1 MKKKIILLAI
11 ALAAT
16 LGASAQ
22 NTDTVQLPY
31 TANFTQG
38 WTASGGATILNSNL
52 TKLDGYG
59 QTLTS
64 PWIQLGGEGGLFY
77 EYWYYRDTTSGV
89 PGWEYL
95 DDGVQYSIYIRTQ
108 DGTLHNIMI
117 DGDRARFSRAGHV
130 NTLGNVYNGQL
141 IQIVIQYE
149 ETSGSVPVFFPPLTL
164 DQSTIT
170 ASITAPVTARVG
182 DTVVVSGIATL
193 PAGAVANGYSW
204 WITNSNEDWLP
215 LDANDSVFSVVSQ
228 SDSCQTLVWHMPGQ
242 YEVNLHVSH
251 GIAYARATHS
261 IFIIDT
267 VTVDCDSIALPYSA
281 DFMQCW
287 SAEGGATIIDPNHV
301 SLTSQGQKVTGP
313 WMESVPGKTFFDYH
327 VSHANNGNWNE
338 NIRILLKIE
347 SEEGVVT
354 SWESYPSNGW
364 GHYGIQFNS
373 PGGRIRLVIEYTG
386 SQALSDF
393 SFGNVQFYSYQIEN
407 AIEGPGIVH
416 VGDTV
421 TFKAHATLQDD
432 EMADY
437 YYWDM
442 YVYNSNGISWVNDDD
457 PSRTIVSRTDSTLV
471 VVWNTPGRYSITSS
485 VYKYNVYHNVA
496 YADDWMYIKVV
507 DYPFYEED
515 SIYYTSTAK
524 DTVIGC
530 HPQLHNALLPEG
542 VTVIADSA
550 FFNLSNLS
558 SVSMPDGLEYIGK
571 MAFAWN
577 QGLTEITLPRDLQ
590 YIGDNA
596 FWWDTNITVVNFNA
610 KNCLA
615 MTTGLDDNGNYYPAF
630 IGCNNLTTV
639 HFGERVKRIPDFAF
653 GACYNLMGALVIPDS
668 VTYIGQNAFEH
679 WQMDNPQLDVVI
691 GSSVNYIGEYAF
703 WFFHHDNTFTIR
715 NANPPSIN
723 QHSFDDENGS
733 MYTTLF
739 VPCGSKN
746 AYQNAPYW
754 GGCFAD
760 IIDECDG
767 IEEIVLDEDI
777 KLYVYGNIIIVS
789 GAEGKSVIIYDVMGR
804 MIKEGEILY
813 GERKLSVPTAGVYL
827 VKIGD
832 LPARKIVVL

>member
-1 MKKKIILLAI
+1 MVILPCLM
-11 ALAAT
+11 
-16 LGASAQ
+16 SAQ
-22 NTDTVQLPY
+22 STDTVQLPY

-117 DGDRARFSRAGHV
+117 YGDRARFSRAGYG

-204 WITNSNEDWLP
+204 WITNSNEDWLS

-301 SLTSQGQKVTGP
+301 SLTSQGQKLTGP

-364 GHYGIQFNS
+364 GNYGIQFNS

-437 YYWDM
+437 YDWDM
-442 YVYNSNGISWVNDDD
+442 YVYNSNGSSWVNDDD

-471 VVWNTPGRYSITSS
+471 VVWNTPGRYSVTSS
-485 VYKYNVYHNVA
+485 VSKYNVYHNSSA
-496 YADDWMYIKVV
+496 YANDWMYIKVV

-530 HPQLHNALLPEG
+530 HPQLHAADLPES

-550 FFNLSNLS
+550 FFNLAYLS
-558 SVSMPDGLEYIGK
+558 SVSLPDGLRRIGY
-571 MAFAWN
+571 MSFAWN
-577 QGLTEITLPRDLQ
+577 QGLGEITLPRGLQ
-590 YIGDNA
+590 YVGDNA
-596 FWWDTNITVVNFNA
+596 FWWDTNLTTVNFSA
-610 KNCLA
+610 DSC
-615 MTTGLDDNGNYYPAF
+615 TTMCVGLHDDENYYPVF
-630 IGCNNLTTV
+630 IGCHNLTTIN
-639 HFGERVKRIPDFAF
+639 FGENVKVIPDFAF
-653 GACYNLMGALVIPDS
+653 ACCYGLTGTLVIPDA
-668 VTYIGQNAFEH
+668 VTYIGQYAFSH
-679 WQMDNPQLDVVI
+679 GQMDNPQLDVVI

-703 WFFHHDNTFTIR
+703 WFFHRANAYTIR
-715 NANPPSIN
+715 NNNPPTIN
-723 QHSFDDENGS
+723 QHSFDNQNGQ
-733 MYTTLF
+733 MYTTLT
-739 VPCGSKN
+739 VPCGTQE
-746 AYQNAPYW
+746 AYRNSPYW
-754 GGCFAD
+754 SSSFANIVED
-760 IIDECDG
+760 CNAIEKVDSDG
-767 IEEIVLDEDI
+767 FLV
-777 KLYVYGNIIIVS
+777 YVRDGYIMVE
-789 GAEGKSVIIYDVMGR
+789 GADNEPVRIYDMMGR
-804 MIKEGEILY
+804 LVSDHVLPSGI
-813 GERKLSVPTAGVYL
+813 YL
-827 VKIGD
+827 VKVGTA
-832 LPARKIVVL
+832 PARRVVVVK